1 MPGHH
6 KRAIVTGGAGFIGSH
21 LVDELI
27 RRGYRVTVV
36 DNLSTGKRANLNP
49 KARFRKADVTRYGDI
64 APAFQGADVVFH
76 TAALARIQP
85 SIKDPRSTFRA
96 NVEGTFN
103 VLMAARGARVRRVV
117 YSASSSA
124 YGDQKTL
131 PLREDMATR
140 PKNMYALSKCMG
152 EEMCRM
158 FSDLYGLETVC
169 LRYFNVYGPRQTN
182 DGPYA
187 TVIGIFF
194 KQMVEGN
201 PLTMVGDGKARR
213 DYTFVSDVVR
223 ANILA
228 AESRKVGQGE
238 VINIGCGRNYSVN
251 EVAAGVLGIPPREL
265 AAAIRKHLAIYIP
278 PRPGEAKATLANN
291 RKARDILGWQPRVA
305 FPKGL
310 EACRTSFAKL

>member
-1 MPGHH
+1 
-6 KRAIVTGGAGFIGSH
+6 
-21 LVDELI
+21 
-27 RRGYRVTVV
+27 
-36 DNLSTGKRANLNP
+36 
-49 KARFRKADVTRYGDI
+49 
-64 APAFQGADVVFH
+64 
-76 TAALARIQP
+76 
-85 SIKDPRSTFRA
+85 
-96 NVEGTFN
+96 
-103 VLMAARGARVRRVV
+103 
-117 YSASSSA
+117 
-124 YGDQKTL
+124 
-131 PLREDMATR
+131 
-140 PKNMYALSKCMG
+140 
-152 EEMCRM
+152 M